1 MKLYTYFIMT
11 VVAILMLLPSN
22 TFTQINLSK
31 VDTHQSGQGIP
42 SGIKREQKKETPI
55 IETKI
60 DPSQSGQG
68 IPSGIKQERKKETPI
83 IETKIDSSQSGQGI
97 PHGIK
102 QEQKKKSPIIDSS
115 GFKKKHNLISIVN
128 YNVYDCYWGDAIDG
142 DGDGYTRYRKLY
154 TDVDVDDGST
164 RSIYL
169 KIYRKLATSSTY
181 SLYFT
186 TPNYQITGTSSDD
199 WIWVAIGLPNPELDH
214 NIYDFKSEAYE
225 AGGSTVVAS
234 RDADADA
241 DLNDESFETAS
252 QDVSGIYSVYDCY
265 WGDAVDGD
273 GDGYTRYRKLYSDV
287 DVNDGS
293 TRSIY
298 LKIYRKLAT
307 SSTYS
312 LYYTTSNY
320 QITGTSGDDW
330 IWVAI
335 GLPNP
340 ELDHN
345 IYDFKSEAY
354 EAGGSTVVASRD
366 ADADTDLNDK
376 WFETASQDVSGIY
389 SVYDC
394 YWGDAIDGDG
404 DGYTR
409 YRKLYTDVDV
419 NDGSTRSIYLKIYR
433 KLATSPT
440 YSLYYTTPNYQIT
453 GTSGDDWIWVAI
465 GLPNP
470 ELDHNIY
477 DFKSEAYEAG
487 GSAVVASRDA
497 DTDTDLND
505 KWFETASQDVP
516 NSVNETEITLSDKY
530 ILTENYP
537 NPFNPTTN
545 FKFQIKKNGFVTLNI
560 FDMLGKEI
568 AVLVKEEL
576 HAGVYSTTWNAINTI
591 SGVYFYRL
599 QVSEEGKNVFTET
612 KKLVLMK

>member
-354 EAGGSTVVASRD
+354 EAGGS
-366 ADADTDLNDK
+366 
-376 WFETASQDVSGIY
+376 
-389 SVYDC
+389 
-394 YWGDAIDGDG
+394 
-404 DGYTR
+404 
-409 YRKLYTDVDV
+409 
-419 NDGSTRSIYLKIYR
+419 
-433 KLATSPT
+433 
-440 YSLYYTTPNYQIT
+440 
-453 GTSGDDWIWVAI
+453 
-465 GLPNP
+465 
-470 ELDHNIY
+470 
-477 DFKSEAYEAG
+477 
-487 GSAVVASRDA
+487 AVVASRDA